1 MHTHKA
7 FRKTTWTSSERLM
20 YIQFKSFVQ
29 RDQMGQ
35 GIQEWTK
42 KYLRKTAFKKSEVI
56 WFANIIFLL
65 LIITSNNGH
74 QKCNRKQ

>member
-1 MHTHKA
+1 MHIHKA

-42 KYLRKTAFKKSEVI
+42 KYLWKTAFKKSEVI
-56 WFANIIFLL
+56 
-65 LIITSNNGH
+65 
-74 QKCNRKQ
+74 C